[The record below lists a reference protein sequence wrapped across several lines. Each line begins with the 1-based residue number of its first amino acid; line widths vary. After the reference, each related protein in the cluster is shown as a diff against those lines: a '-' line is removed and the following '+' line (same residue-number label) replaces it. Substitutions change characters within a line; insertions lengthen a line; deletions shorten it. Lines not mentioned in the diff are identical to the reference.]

1 MIELKPAVIETERL
15 TLRPFRVDDA
25 QAMFDNWASDPV
37 VTRFLTWP
45 SHKSVDVTRAV
56 ISSWVE
62 RGSAEWCIVPKEFGE
77 AMGSMGVVNVDGDT
91 VEVGYCL
98 SQKCWGRG
106 YAAEALKATIQALFA
121 MGARRVTAKHDVNN
135 PNSGRVMQKAGMV
148 WLENRRAVV
157 SPALG
162 ERDLVVYHIDN
173 SER

>member
-45 SHKSVDVTRAV
+45 PHKSVDVTRAV

-62 RGSAEWCIVPKEFGE
+62 RGSAEWCIVTKEFGE
-77 AMGSMGVVNVDGDT
+77 AMGRMGLVNVDGDT

-106 YAAEALKATIQALFA
+106 YVAEALKATIQALFA

-157 SPALG
+157 SPVLG

-173 SER
+173 GI

>member
-1 MIELKPAVIETERL
+1 MNDLKPVIIETERL
-15 TLRPFRVDDA
+15 TLRPFCVDDA
-25 QAMFDNWASDPV
+25 QAMFDNWASDPA

-45 SHKSVDVTRAV
+45 PHKSVDVTRAV
-56 ISSWVE
+56 ISSWVARE
-62 RGSAEWCIVPKEFGE
+62 SAEWCIVPKEYGE

-121 MGARRVTAKHDVNN
+121 MGTRRVTAKHDVNN

-162 ERDLVVYHIDN
+162 EHDLVVYHIDN

>member
-1 MIELKPAVIETERL
+1 MNDLKPVIIETERL
-15 TLRPFRVDDA
+15 TLRPFCVDDA
-25 QAMFDNWASDPV
+25 QAMFDNWASDPA

-45 SHKSVDVTRAV
+45 PHKSVDVTRDV
-56 ISSWVE
+56 ISSWVARE
-62 RGSAEWCIVPKEFGE
+62 SAEWCIVPKEYGE

-106 YAAEALKATIQALFA
+106 YAAEALRATIQALFA
-121 MGARRVTAKHDVNN
+121 MGAKRVTAKHDVNN
-135 PNSGRVMQKAGMV
+135 PNSGRVMQKAGMI

-157 SPALG
+157 SPVLG

-173 SER
+173 GI